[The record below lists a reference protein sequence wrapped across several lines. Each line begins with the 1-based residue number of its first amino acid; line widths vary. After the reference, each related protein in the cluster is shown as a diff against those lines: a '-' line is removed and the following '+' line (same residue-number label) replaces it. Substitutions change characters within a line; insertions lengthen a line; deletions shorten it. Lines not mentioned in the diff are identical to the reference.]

1 MLDDH
6 YVGQGGDVPAG
17 QYVMLAVSD
26 TGCGMT
32 QEVLASAF
40 EPFFTTKPEGEGTGL
55 GLSMAYGF
63 VKQSAGHIKIY
74 SEVGVGTTIKIYLPR
89 STGRLDPGL
98 ELLSK
103 PYRREELARKLRHV
117 LNNRQQAM
125 QARQRKIGGANALLP
140 PMPSI
145 EQNTSLRVLVVED
158 NMDSQLM
165 VCELVGMLG
174 HTVSGVSDGEA
185 AWDLMQS
192 QDFDILFTDVS
203 LPGMSGIELARKALK
218 EKPVRIIFSTG
229 YGKEALDSLEF
240 KARLLRKPYDLL
252 ELQAALDGALS

>member
-1 MLDDH
+1 MLPDLAVLFTSG
-6 YVGQGGDVPAG
+6 YPQGGIVHG
-17 QYVMLAVSD
+17 
-26 TGCGMT
+26 
-32 QEVLASAF
+32 
-40 EPFFTTKPEGEGTGL
+40 
-55 GLSMAYGF
+55 
-63 VKQSAGHIKIY
+63 
-74 SEVGVGTTIKIYLPR
+74 
-89 STGRLDPGL
+89 GRLDPGL

-125 QARQRKIGGANALLP
+125 QARQRRSAGANGLLP

-158 NMDSQLM
+158 NLDSQQM

-185 AWDLMQS
+185 AWELMQS

-203 LPGMSGIELARKALK
+203 LPGMSGIELARKVLK
-218 EKPVRIIFSTG
+218 VKPVRIIFSTG

-252 ELQAALDGALS
+252 ELQAALDSALS